1 MTIPSGSV
9 EFDDDGGVIAAP
21 TKEVRRQS
29 ALTLAT
35 AESTITCSSSGGSL
49 SNGSDD
55 VEFSTTDSVDEYF
68 DDVYTQ
74 KVNERA
80 ERENARLNL
89 NLGLPINLIELTRRD
104 VSTSDMNVIKRAV
117 RSTVRFFL
125 LHILDKF
132 LSLVENPLFRF
143 WSRQLPLKFRQQ
155 LTFAAWYL
163 YLPIH
168 KALVG
173 RRSGLNPSV
182 SLEYHALTSAMWWGR
197 LFPVTVHRMRMCLS
211 QLHVWHPSW
220 ACPSWDN
227 IRPVSERGMVSNA
240 TNGKQHGIIGHLVEV
255 YHEMETKRTPTGF
268 RECIMDG
275 KHEDMIVTGQY
286 IQHSSQPSE
295 KVILWIYGGAFLA
308 GDSKGNIGIAEKLG
322 MMSGGRDCFIPDYR
336 LAPEYHLD
344 DALFDVTLAYEYLV
358 YEKGIRPE
366 NILLLGIS
374 SGGGLVML
382 LMQAIAKAR
391 QKYENSVELPAG
403 GVLIGP
409 FVDYTEPK
417 GSMHAYIEHDL
428 VVNQSVYDEG
438 IPFLEAK
445 LGCHDNRMKA
455 SPVWGDFAGIPPLCI
470 CVSEHEV
477 VYDQAMV
484 LTKRAKNQ
492 GVDVTIGTWKCASVS
507 SLVLTCAFYLVHL
520 SQPLFFS
527 TCVYLLIDMCH
538 IFPFLAPFV
547 PEGLEAL
554 EFISHWMKDH

>member
-1 MTIPSGSV
+1 MTIPGSSGV
-9 EFDDDGGVIAAP
+9 EFDDDDNDDNDDDDVIAAP

-29 ALTLAT
+29 TSTLAT
-35 AESTITCSSSGGSL
+35 TESTITCSSSGGSL

-55 VEFSTTDSVDEYF
+55 VELLTTDSVDEYF

-125 LHILDKF
+125 VHILDKF
-132 LSLVENPLFRF
+132 LSMVENPLFRF
-143 WSRQLPLKFRQQ
+143 WSRQVPLKFRQQ
-155 LTFAAWYL
+155 LTFAAWYF

-173 RRSGLNPSV
+173 RRSGLHPSV

-227 IRPVSERGMVSNA
+227 IRPVSEKDIVSKA
-240 TNGKQHGIIGHLVEV
+240 TNGEQHGIIGHLCEV
-255 YHEMETKRTPTGF
+255 YHKMKTKRTPTGF
-268 RECIMDG
+268 RECVRDG

-286 IQHSSQPSE
+286 IQYSSQPSD

-322 MMSGGRDCFIPDYR
+322 TMSGGRDCFIPDYR
-336 LAPEYHLD
+336 LAPECHLD

-382 LMQAIAKAR
+382 LMQAIANAR

-417 GSMHAYIEHDL
+417 GSMQAYIEHDL

-455 SPVWGDFAGIPPLCI
+455 SPVWGDFAGLPPLCV

-507 SLVLTCAFYLVHL
+507 SLVLSAL
-520 SQPLFFS
+520 SIL
-527 TCVYLLIDMCH
+527 
-538 IFPFLAPFV
+538 
-547 PEGLEAL
+547 
-554 EFISHWMKDH
+554 FISHNLFSIPLACIDRHVPHFSFLSPVRTGRP